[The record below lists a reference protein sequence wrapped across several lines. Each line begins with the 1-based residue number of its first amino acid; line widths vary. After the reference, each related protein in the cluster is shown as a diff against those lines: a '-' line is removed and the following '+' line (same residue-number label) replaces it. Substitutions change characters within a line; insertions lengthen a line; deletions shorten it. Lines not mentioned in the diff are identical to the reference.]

1 MLKLQKRYRLGDID
15 PDEQEHK
22 SRSTRL
28 GNRDDMDDWEV
39 DEMLEW
45 TKALNFD
52 DYYKSWQTIGT
63 TKKS

>member
-1 MLKLQKRYRLGDID
+1 
-15 PDEQEHK
+15 
-22 SRSTRL
+22 
-28 GNRDDMDDWEV
+28 MDDWEV